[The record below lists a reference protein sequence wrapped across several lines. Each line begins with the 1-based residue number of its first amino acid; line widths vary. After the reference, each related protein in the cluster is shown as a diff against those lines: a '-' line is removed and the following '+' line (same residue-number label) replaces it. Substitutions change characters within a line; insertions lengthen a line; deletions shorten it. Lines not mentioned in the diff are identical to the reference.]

1 MDNIKMPVRE
11 RIPFI
16 SAPIQIRDAALVLE
30 AVKMAKAVAA
40 GLAAPIDNFVKLP
53 EEGSKKEKK
62 LELQRLES
70 NHRTIM
76 LYLWLR

>member
-1 MDNIKMPVRE
+1 MPIRE

-16 SAPIQIRDAALVLE
+16 SAPIQIRDGALVIE
-30 AVKMAKAVAA
+30 AVKMAKAVADGQA
-40 GLAAPIDNFVKLP
+40 VSIDNFVKLP
-53 EEGSKKEKK
+53 EEGSAKAKK
-62 LELQRLES
+62 LDLQRLES